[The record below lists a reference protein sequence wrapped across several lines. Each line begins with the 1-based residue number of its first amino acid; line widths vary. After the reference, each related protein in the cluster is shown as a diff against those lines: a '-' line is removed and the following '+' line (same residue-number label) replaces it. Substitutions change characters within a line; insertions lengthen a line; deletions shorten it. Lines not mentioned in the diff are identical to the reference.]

1 MITDD
6 EIKAARALCEGWK
19 GRFIVHVEH
28 DPEDHYEYLSIGFV
42 DSDGN
47 ETLELDAPRD
57 LCAPLVDLL
66 NAPLTL
72 VPRMLAE
79 VERLRAALAEAVELA
94 GEAIAQHGADDYFTV
109 KNQWAERLAALK
121 AKVAP

>member
-79 VERLRAALAEAVELA
+79 VERLRRRW
-94 GEAIAQHGADDYFTV
+94 Q
-109 KNQWAERLAALK
+109 RLSNSPARRSLSTGRTTISL
-121 AKVAP
+121 